1 MFDHR
6 LVASNHRFTLCAD
19 VVKFSFCSPAEPQL
33 LQQETI
39 ESRLMK
45 SPAQRRIFPG
55 ETSQLSRITGR
66 SKLSETEFTS

>member
-1 MFDHR
+1 M
-6 LVASNHRFTLCAD
+6 LCAD
-19 VVKFSFCSPAEPQL
+19 VKFSFCSPAEPQL
-33 LQQETI
+33 LKQETI

>member
-39 ESRLMK
+39 ESHQK
-45 SPAQRRIFPG
+45 PSAEKHFP
-55 ETSQLSRITGR
+55 R
-66 SKLSETEFTS
+66 